1 MYNKSLKYTPICI
14 DLYKITIYII
24 IYTKTIFISYMFTEK
39 GLDI

>member
-24 IYTKTIFISYMFTEK
+24 YTKTIFISYMFTEK
-39 GLDI
+39 GLAI